1 MYMTADEIPDHK
13 RGLVL
18 KAGAIIPHLSENKL
32 RQMLRDDPGPQV
44 AHDIVE
50 RWRAEDLASG
60 RAYTIAM
67 MDREIDDLKSMVARI
82 ASILRQAGS
91 PDQMT

>member
-1 MYMTADEIPDHK
+1 MYMNPDQIPDYK

-18 KAGAIIPHLSENKL
+18 KVGANLPHLGEDKL
-32 RQMLRDDPGPQV
+32 RKMLLSDPEPGVLRNVIEQ
-44 AHDIVE
+44 
-50 RWRAEDLASG
+50 WRAEDLASG

-67 MDREIDDLKSMVARI
+67 LNREIDDLKATVARI

-91 PDQMT
+91 PDQVM